1 MLQYVVSGTWQGN
14 PIAAV
19 VTSWV
24 LVELIMLV
32 GSLNTIA
39 QINSVLFLLSYLAT
53 NLACLGLELA
63 SAPNFRFVSCVYLYL
78 IDMIHISFIFSFQI
92 TVFSSFSLSVSLISF
107 LCPVSR
113 AYPDCHLFLIFS
125 ASSPHSL
132 PSVCCRPSFKYFSWH
147 TAFIGLVGTLVM
159 MFLINSIYASTSIV
173 LCLVLVII
181 LHLFSPSREAH
192 WGSISQ
198 ALIFHQVSIYVMQ

>member
-63 SAPNFRFVSCVYLYL
+63 SAPNFRFVSYVFLYL
-78 IDMIHISFIFSFQI
+78 IDMIHISFIFSFPF
-92 TVFSSFSLSVSLISF
+92 TFFFLFSFCFPYFLPLSFVPSLTHTLLVICFLFFLPHRLI
-107 LCPVSR
+107 L
-113 AYPDCHLFLIFS
+113 CHLYV
-125 ASSPHSL
+125 AGHHSSIS
-132 PSVCCRPSFKYFSWH
+132 R
-147 TAFIGLVGTLVM
+147 GTLR
-159 MFLINSIYASTSIV
+159 L
-173 LCLVLVII
+173 L
-181 LHLFSPSREAH
+181 
-192 WGSISQ
+192 
-198 ALIFHQVSIYVMQ
+198 ALLELW

>member
-1 MLQYVVSGTWQGN
+1 
-14 PIAAV
+14 
-19 VTSWV
+19 
-24 LVELIMLV
+24 MLV

-63 SAPNFRFVSCVYLYL
+63 SAPNFRFVSCVFLYL
-78 IDMIHISFIFSFQI
+78 IDIIHKSFIFSFSLN
-92 TVFSSFSLSVSLISF
+92 FFLPSLFPFSLFLIF
-107 LCPVSR
+107 VLCPVSH

-125 ASSPHSL
+125 PSSSDSL

-147 TAFIGLVGTLVM
+147 TAFIGLFGTLVM